1 MNWWNEV
8 IYGERWAEPAF
19 NAIAFYLHVAG
30 MSLFV
35 RDNRRLYNI
44 NGPNIVTY

>member
-1 MNWWNEV
+1 MYWWNGV
-8 IYGERWAEPAF
+8 MYGEKWAEPAV

-35 RDNRRLYNI
+35 RADGRYAFCR
-44 NGPNIVTY
+44 